1 MIDLEVTALVLAHL
15 STEKAHRDA
24 LRLRVVARIDV
35 GVTAGDLADHSADHV
50 IEVKTGLDIRQ
61 ESCIL
66 LLDGLPVAAVHIL
79 KIVAVAEGSPDLIE
93 DLWPLLS
100 VVNGCVHVIKVDCL
114 ASADFRGREADGCP
128 FALGSRKCLLV
139 SRTVEDHSFG
149 TLFGL
154 TGLEIKHLCATTV
167 PVPQFLAVAE
177 IGS

>member
-35 GVTAGDLADHSADHV
+35 GVTAGDLADHSAYHV

-79 KIVAVAEGSPDLIE
+79 KIVAVAERSPDLVE
-93 DLWPLLS
+93 DLRPLLG
-100 VVNGCVHVIKVDCL
+100 VIHCRVHIVKVDGL

-139 SRTVEDHSFG
+139 SRTVDDHSFR
-149 TLFGL
+149 TQLRL
-154 TGLEIKHLCATTV
+154 TGLEIKHLSAATI
-167 PVPQFLAVAE
+167 PVPELLAVRE
-177 IGS
+177 I

>member
-79 KIVAVAEGSPDLIE
+79 KIVAVAERSPDLVE
-93 DLWPLLS
+93 DLRPLLG
-100 VVNGCVHVIKVDCL
+100 VIHCRVHIVKVNGL
-114 ASADFRGREADGCP
+114 SSADFRGREADGCP

-139 SRTVEDHSFG
+139 SRTVYDHSFR
-149 TLFGL
+149 TLLRL
-154 TGLEIKHLCATTV
+154 TGLEIKHLSTTTI
-167 PVPQFLAVAE
+167 PVPELLAVRE
-177 IGS
+177 I

>member
-100 VVNGCVHVIKVDCL
+100 VVNGCVHIVKVNGL

-139 SRTVEDHSFG
+139 SRTVDDHSFR
-149 TLFGL
+149 TLLRL
-154 TGLEIKHLCATTV
+154 TGLEIKHLCATAV
-167 PVPQFLAVAE
+167 PVPKFLAVRE
-177 IGS
+177 I

>member
-61 ESCIL
+61 ESRIL

-79 KIVAVAEGSPDLIE
+79 KIVAVTEGAPDLVE
-93 DLWPLLS
+93 DLRPLLG
-100 VVNGCVHVIKVDCL
+100 VIHCRVHIVKVNGL

-139 SRTVEDHSFG
+139 SRTVDDHSFR
-149 TLFGL
+149 TLLRL
-154 TGLEIKHLCATTV
+154 TGLEIKHLSTTTI
-167 PVPQFLAVAE
+167 PVPELLAVRE
-177 IGS
+177 I

>member
-66 LLDGLPVAAVHIL
+66 LLDGLPVATVHIL
-79 KIVAVAEGSPDLIE
+79 KIVAVTERSPDLVE
-93 DLWPLLS
+93 DLRPLLG
-100 VVNGCVHVIKVDCL
+100 VIHCRVHIVKVDCL

-139 SRTVEDHSFG
+139 SRTVDDHPFR
-149 TLFGL
+149 TLLRL
-154 TGLEIKHLCATTV
+154 TGLEIKHLSTTTI
-167 PVPQFLAVAE
+167 PVPELLAVGE
-177 IGS
+177 I

>member
-61 ESCIL
+61 ESRIL

-79 KIVAVAEGSPDLIE
+79 KIVAVAERSPDLVE
-93 DLWPLLS
+93 DLRPLLG
-100 VVNGCVHVIKVDCL
+100 VIHCRVHIVKVDGL

-139 SRTVEDHSFG
+139 SRTVDDHSFR
-149 TLFGL
+149 TLLRL
-154 TGLEIKHLCATTV
+154 TGLEIKHLSTTTI
-167 PVPQFLAVAE
+167 PVPELLAVRE
-177 IGS
+177 I

>member
-61 ESCIL
+61 ESRIL

-79 KIVAVAEGSPDLIE
+79 KIVAVAERSPDLVE
-93 DLWPLLS
+93 DLRPLLG
-100 VVNGCVHVIKVDCL
+100 VIHCRVHIVKVDGL

-139 SRTVEDHSFG
+139 SRTVDDHSFR
-149 TLFGL
+149 TLLRL
-154 TGLEIKHLCATTV
+154 TGLEIKHLSTATI
-167 PVPQFLAVAE
+167 PVPELLAVRE
-177 IGS
+177 I

>member
-61 ESCIL
+61 ESRIL

-79 KIVAVAEGSPDLIE
+79 KIVAVAERSPDLVE
-93 DLWPLLS
+93 DLRPLLG
-100 VVNGCVHVIKVDCL
+100 VIHCRVHIVKVNGL
-114 ASADFRGREADGCP
+114 ASRHLGGREAYNRPLAFRRGE
-128 FALGSRKCLLV
+128 RLLV
-139 SRTVEDHSFG
+139 AWAVKHHAIRA
-149 TLFGL
+149 LFGL
-154 TGLEIKHLCATTV
+154 TGLEIKHLSAAAI
-167 PVPQFLAVAE
+167 PVPELLAVRE
-177 IGS
+177 I